1 MKKRLQALAM
11 VVTLAI
17 CAMGTTACSSEE
29 KAPAEAPAT
38 EAPAETPAEAP
49 AESDAQEP
57 AKDGG
62 WVIGYIC
69 KDLSQEW
76 FQGTLKAIEETALSM
91 GASEVIA
98 LDCEM
103 DPEKS
108 LNNLDQLIAQ
118 NVDIIIICPPDQGLS
133 QTIVDRCNEAGIP
146 VFADADGLI
155 VDGKHIAPALELNA
169 YVVGSGMGEWL
180 ANYVNTEMDLAAD
193 ADSIGYM
200 RMTMNEVSSCVP
212 RAEGAKDAFLAGC
225 PDFDESKIIDAN
237 YDGTTE
243 AGYDVVA
250 ATITAHPEITK
261 WIVTAPNDE
270 GAGGATRAL
279 EAANL
284 DKDACVVG
292 AGAYIAKDEFKKE
305 YSCFKSAAYFSS
317 TETGTQEAIAAI
329 EYLRDGKE
337 IFGDYKDTYEG
348 DNEYGTYP
356 LGGIM
361 VDPTNYQEVMGAD
374 AE

>member
-1 MKKRLQALAM
+1 MKKKLVAAM
-11 VVTLAI
+11 MAVAMMTGLGTVTA
-17 CAMGTTACSSEE
+17 S
-29 KAPAEAPAT
+29 
-38 EAPAETPAEAP
+38 
-49 AESDAQEP
+49 AQ
-57 AKDGG
+57 DDG

-76 FQGTLKAIEETALSM
+76 FQKTLDALETTAESM
-91 GASEVIA
+91 GASDVIA

-103 DPEKS
+103 DPEKC
-108 LNNLDQLIAQ
+108 LNNLDNLIAQ
-118 NVDIIIICPPDQGLS
+118 DVDIIIICTPDQELS
-133 QTIVDRCNEAGIP
+133 QTIVDRCNAAEIP

-180 ANYVNTEMDLAAD
+180 ADYVNDNMDLATN

-212 RAEGAKDAFLAGC
+212 RAEGAKDAFLEGC

-243 AGYDVVA
+243 EGYDVAA

-270 GAGGATRAL
+270 GAAGAARAM
-279 EAANL
+279 EAAAL
-284 DKDACVVG
+284 DENACVVG
-292 AGAYIAKDEFKKE
+292 AGAYVAKDEFKKSN
-305 YSCFKSAAYFSS
+305 SCLKADAYFSA
-317 TETGTQEAIAAI
+317 EECGTVEATAAI
-329 EYLRDGKE
+329 EYLADGKE
-337 IFGDYKDTYEG
+337 IFGEYKDTYEG
-348 DNEYGTYP
+348 DNEYGVYP

-361 VDPTNYQEVMGAD
+361 VDPENYEEVMGSD